1 MLCPSNV
8 YGDNGLTPRE
18 VAKRKTNLRNQQGQ
32 VNNHL
37 HPVYEL
43 IDYVKINDQI
53 PNPYSD
59 RHNLQIK
66 NTVPHGIA

>member
-43 IDYVKINDQI
+43 IDYVKINDQYQTLTLTDI
-53 PNPYSD
+53 TSK
-59 RHNLQIK
+59 LKIQCL
-66 NTVPHGIA
+66 TA